1 MAKKNKSKKVVTK
14 KNKEKFDLISKACS
28 VLDSPET
35 IKNLFGKD
43 FGIDEQ
49 DEDGRTA
56 LMFSAMWGS
65 ASVMKF
71 LLEKGADKTLK
82 DNSGLSATEL
92 VKYSGFPREEDKK
105 QMLKLLKK

>member
-1 MAKKNKSKKVVTK
+1 MPKK
-14 KNKEKFDLISKACS
+14 KNKEKFDLIRKACAQ
-28 VLDSPET
+28 LDSPET

-43 FGIDEQ
+43 FGIDER
-49 DEDGRTA
+49 DEHGATP
-56 LMFSAMWGS
+56 LMYSAMWGS

-82 DNSGLSATEL
+82 DNSGLSASEIL
-92 VKYSGFPREEDKK
+92 KYSSFPREEDKK

>member
-1 MAKKNKSKKVVTK
+1 MAKK

-28 VLDSPET
+28 QLDSPET

-43 FGIDEQ
+43 FGIDER
-49 DEDGRTA
+49 DEHGKTP
-56 LMFSAMWGS
+56 LMYSAMWGS

-82 DNSGLSATEL
+82 DNNGLSTSEL
-92 VKYSGFPREEDKK
+92 VKSSGFPRDEDKK
-105 QMLKLLKK
+105 KMLKIL

>member
-1 MAKKNKSKKVVTK
+1 MQKK
-14 KNKEKFDLISKACS
+14 KNKEKFDLISKACAQ
-28 VLDSPET
+28 LDSPET

-43 FGIDEQ
+43 FGIDER
-49 DEDGRTA
+49 DEHGKTP
-56 LMFSAMWGS
+56 LMYSAMWGS

-82 DNSGLSATEL
+82 DNSGLSTSEL
-92 VKYSGFPREEDKK
+92 VKSSGFPRDEDKK

>member
-1 MAKKNKSKKVVTK
+1 MPKK
-14 KNKEKFDLISKACS
+14 KNKEKFDLINKACAQ
-28 VLDSPET
+28 LDSPET

-49 DEDGRTA
+49 DENDRTA
-56 LMFSAMWGS
+56 LMYSAMWGS
-65 ASVMKF
+65 PSVMKF

-82 DNSGLSATEL
+82 DNSGLSTSEL
-92 VKYSGFPREEDKK
+92 VKSSGFPRDEDKK

>member
-1 MAKKNKSKKVVTK
+1 MPKK
-14 KNKEKFDLISKACS
+14 KNKEKFDLIITACAQH
-28 VLDSPET
+28 DSPET

-43 FGIDEQ
+43 FGINEQ

-56 LMFSAMWGS
+56 LMHSAMWGS

-82 DNSGLSATEL
+82 DNSGLNTSEL
-92 VKYSGFPREEDKK
+92 VKNSGFPREEDKK

>member
-1 MAKKNKSKKVVTK
+1 MPKK
-14 KNKEKFDLISKACS
+14 KNKEKFDLISKACAQ
-28 VLDSPET
+28 LDSPET
-35 IKNLFGKD
+35 IKNLFSKD

-49 DEDGRTA
+49 DENGRTA
-56 LMFSAMWGS
+56 LMYSAMWGS
-65 ASVMKF
+65 PSVMKF

-92 VKYSGFPREEDKK
+92 VKYSSFPREEDKK

>member
-1 MAKKNKSKKVVTK
+1 MPKK
-14 KNKEKFDLISKACS
+14 KNKEKFDLIRKACAQ
-28 VLDSPET
+28 LDSPET

-82 DNSGLSATEL
+82 DNSGLSASEIL
-92 VKYSGFPREEDKK
+92 KYSSFPREEDKK
-105 QMLKLLKK
+105 KMLKLLKN

>member
-1 MAKKNKSKKVVTK
+1 MPKK
-14 KNKEKFDLISKACS
+14 KNKEKFDLISKACNQF
-28 VLDSPET
+28 DSPET

-43 FGIDEQ
+43 FGINEQ
-49 DEDGRTA
+49 DEDGRTS
-56 LMFSAMWGS
+56 LMYSAMWGS

-82 DNSGLSATEL
+82 DNSGLSASEL
-92 VKYSGFPREEDKK
+92 VKYSSFPREEDKK

>member
-1 MAKKNKSKKVVTK
+1 MDK
-14 KNKEKFDLISKACS
+14 KEKFDLISGACS
-28 VLDSPET
+28 VHDSPET

-82 DNSGLSATEL
+82 DNSDFSVSEL
-92 VKYSGFPREEDKK
+92 VKNSSFPRDEDKK
-105 QMLKLLKK
+105 QMLKLLKN

>member
-1 MAKKNKSKKVVTK
+1 MTK
-14 KNKEKFDLISKACS
+14 IKNKEKFDLISRACS
-28 VLDSPET
+28 VQDSPET

-43 FGIDEQ
+43 FGIDER
-49 DEDGRTA
+49 DEDGKTP

-82 DNSGLSATEL
+82 DNSDFSVSGI
-92 VKYSGFPREEDKK
+92 VKSSSFPRDEDKK
-105 QMLKLLKK
+105 KC

>member
-1 MAKKNKSKKVVTK
+1 MKYEVIKK
-14 KNKEKFDLISKACS
+14 KNKEKFDLITSACS
-28 VLDSPET
+28 VHDSPET

-82 DNSGLSATEL
+82 DNSGLSTSEL
-92 VKYSGFPREEDKK
+92 VKSSGFPRDEHKK
-105 QMLKLLKK
+105 KMLKLL

>member
-1 MAKKNKSKKVVTK
+1 MKK
-14 KNKEKFDLISKACS
+14 KNKEKFDLITTACTQ
-28 VLDSPET
+28 LDSPET

-49 DEDGRTA
+49 DEVGRTA

-82 DNSGLSATEL
+82 DNSGLSVSEL
-92 VKYSGFPREEDKK
+92 VKHSSFPREEDKK

>member
-1 MAKKNKSKKVVTK
+1 MPKK
-14 KNKEKFDLISKACS
+14 KNKEKFDLIITACAQH
-28 VLDSPET
+28 DSPET

-43 FGIDEQ
+43 FGINEQ

-56 LMFSAMWGS
+56 LMLSAVWGS

-82 DNSGLSATEL
+82 DNSGLSATEH
-92 VKYSGFPREEDKK
+92 VKYSSFPREEDKK